1 MDHPRRTVVSSHRHR
16 QRRRATITLTLVGL
30 VLVGTF
36 TYAAAYFQGWI
47 TTGVPHLT
55 GNSDCQVAAPAPAPA
70 LTPRAVTI
78 NVYNATSRNGLAAS
92 VAKSLRIQ
100 GFKIAAVANDP
111 LGQQI
116 ARVGEVRHGRLGA
129 AGATLVA
136 VRLPGVKIVLD
147 ERTDSTVD
155 LVLGDR
161 FSALHTPPKVVPSK
175 ATKPTPAPKQ
185 SC

>member
-1 MDHPRRTVVSSHRHR
+1 MDHPQRTVVSSHRRR
-16 QRRRATITLTLVGL
+16 QRRRAAITLTLVGL

-47 TTGVPHLT
+47 TTGVSHS
-55 GNSDCQVAAPAPAPA
+55 GDRSACQAAAPVPA

-92 VAKSLRIQ
+92 VAKSLRTQ
-100 GFKIAAVANDP
+100 GFKIAAIANDP

-136 VRLPGVKIVLD
+136 GRLPGAKVVLD
-147 ERTDSTVD
+147 DRTDNTVD
-155 LVLGDR
+155 VVLGNR
-161 FSALHTPPKVVPSK
+161 FSALHAPPKGVPSK
-175 ATKPTPAPKQ
+175 ATKPAPAPKQ